1 MYAHATMRLYHQPRS
16 RSVRVLWALA
26 EANADY
32 DLQLLAREQ
41 KQEGW
46 YRALHP
52 LGRAPVAELAEGPLF
67 ESAALVWYVCDLHPD
82 TGLAAPVGSYQRGL
96 QYQWSFFASSELEPP
111 LNEIARQLWGEGE
124 PDEAAIAAA
133 RERFGRAATVIEH
146 ALAGKDFLVGGRF
159 SVADLGVGAV
169 TGFAKMAELADLPA
183 AVDAYV
189 QRLEER
195 PALVAARA
203 RQA

>member
-1 MYAHATMRLYHQPRS
+1 MRLYHQPRS

-67 ESAALVWYVCDLHPD
+67 ESAALVWYVCDLHPES
-82 TGLAAPVGSYQRGL
+82 GLAAPVGSYERGL
-96 QYQWSFFASSELEPP
+96 QYQWSFFAASELEPP

-124 PDEAAIAAA
+124 PDDAAITAA
-133 RERFGRAATVIEH
+133 RERFGRAAAVIEH
-146 ALAGKDFLVGGRF
+146 ALAGQEFMVGGRF

-169 TGFAKMAELADLPA
+169 TGFAKMAELADLPP

-189 QRLEER
+189 QRIEAR

>member
-1 MYAHATMRLYHQPRS
+1 MRLYHQPRS

-67 ESAALVWYVCDLHPD
+67 ESAALVWYVCDLHPQA
-82 TGLAAPVGSYQRGL
+82 GLAAPVGSYERGL
-96 QYQWSFFASSELEPP
+96 QYQWSFFAASELEPP
-111 LNEIARQLWGEGE
+111 LNEIARQLWGGDD

-133 RERFGRAATVIEH
+133 RERFGRAAAVIEH
-146 ALAGKDFLVGGRF
+146 ALDGKEYMVGGRF

-183 AVDAYV
+183 GVDAYV
-189 QRLEER
+189 QRLEAR